1 MRTMFA
7 SIAAA
12 GLLLSASAVMAAS
25 PHEGKNHGANEYA
38 PGQQMNDPGA
48 ESTGPGASEYAPGQ
62 EMNQPGAEDTG
73 PGASEYAPGQKK
85 GAGASAGKAT
95 GPN

>member
-1 MRTMFA
+1 MRTLFV
-7 SIAAA
+7 SLAAA

-25 PHEGKNHGANEYA
+25 PHEGKSRGATEYA

-73 PGASEYAPGQKK
+73 PGASDYAPGQEQ
-85 GAGASAGKAT
+85 GAGASAGHAT
-95 GPN
+95 RPN